1 METSRP
7 TWIMIQNAYGLI
19 VGYLIYYLIFRHAGV
34 LAFGIFSFALS
45 FGLLFSFISDLGI
58 NTAHTKMISSGS
70 DRNEY
75 NSAFILM
82 KVFLTLIYVSVVLLS
97 LFVWRV
103 ILHRGF
109 ETRYELLS
117 ILILIPYFISLPF
130 IQGIRSFLTGTLE
143 AAKMAI
149 PSIVETTVRLI
160 SVVVFIEFNIFNIKN
175 IDEMAVMIALSYSL
189 SYVAYFILNIYVG
202 RPWKFKWPKFSI
214 IKEYLKYSYPL
225 MGASIIMAVSS
236 NIAQILIQTFFHSYE
251 LGGYA
256 GDLRIITIITSFTG
270 SLTILIL
277 PLLASH
283 KGTEEEYKIRLIYL
297 LKFIALFVSPLVAF
311 VTAFSAPIL
320 NLWSDQLIP
329 FSFPLQI
336 LLISSWF
343 TILLNPYQTHFNA
356 TGQTK
361 ISAVLSIISALLIII
376 FDVILIPGTFLGIK
390 LLDMGVVGAAYSSLI
405 SSIITFVVAV
415 ILVHRGLKVFITFD
429 TIKAA
434 LISVILI
441 LPFYIYFDDNA
452 KIPFFILAGVFL
464 VYGLLYVLVT
474 RAIKLIT
481 KEEMRDILNIFN
493 IKKLLRYA
501 IDELK
506 KPSQ

>member
-82 KVFLTLIYVSVVLLS
+82 KVFLTLIYISVVLLS

-117 ILILIPYFISLPF
+117 ILILIPYFVSLPF

-149 PSIVETTVRLI
+149 PSIAETTVRLI
-160 SVVVFIEFNIFNIKN
+160 SVVVFIYFNIFNVKN

-189 SYVAYFILNIYVG
+189 SYVTYFILNIYMG

-225 MGASIIMAVSS
+225 MGASVVMAISS

-283 KGTEEEYKIRLIYL
+283 KGTQEEYKIRLVYL
-297 LKFIALFVSPLVAF
+297 LKYIALFVSPLVVFA
-311 VTAFSAPIL
+311 TAFSAPIL
-320 NLWSDQLIP
+320 NLWSNQLIP

-343 TILLNPYQTHFNA
+343 TIMLNPYQTHFNA

-361 ISAVLSIISALLIII
+361 ISAVLSIISAIFVII
-376 FDVILIPGTFLGIK
+376 FDIILIPGNFLGIK
-390 LLDMGVVGAAYSSLI
+390 FLDMGVTGAAYSSLL
-405 SSIITFVVAV
+405 SSIVTFIAAV
-415 ILVHRGLKVFITFD
+415 IFVHRGIKVFITFD
-429 TIKAA
+429 TIKAG
-434 LISVILI
+434 LISVLLI
-441 LPFYIYFDDNA
+441 VPFYIYFEDNSRL
-452 KIPFFILAGVFL
+452 PFLILVGLFL
-464 VYGLLYVLVT
+464 GYGILYILVT
-474 RAIKLIT
+474 RAVKLLS
-481 KEEMRDILNIFN
+481 KDELRDIINIFN
-493 IKKLLRYA
+493 VKKLLKYA
-501 IDELK
+501 IEELK